1 MYIVIRTYTTTSP
14 LEVLDKVQ
22 HDFVP
27 LVTKMPGFINYYV
40 FPFEEDKIVVV
51 NMFDTQAN
59 GEASNEMAAK
69 WVSENIAQL
78 YTSGPAIIQGET
90 EIAQ

>member
-1 MYIVIRTYTTTSP
+1 MYIVIRSYTTTSP
-14 LEVLDKVQ
+14 VEVMDKIQ
-22 HDFVP
+22 KGFVP
-27 LVTKMPGFINYYV
+27 LVTKMSGFINYYV
-40 FPFEEDKIVVV
+40 FPSDDKIVVV

-59 GEASNEMAAK
+59 GEASNQMAAK
-69 WVSENIAQL
+69 WVSENIADL

>member
-1 MYIVIRTYTTTSP
+1 MYIVIRSYTTTSP
-14 LEVLDKVQ
+14 VEVMDKIQ
-22 HDFVP
+22 HGFVP
-27 LVTKMPGFINYYV
+27 LVIQMPGFINYYV
-40 FPFEEDKIVVV
+40 FPSDDKIVVV

-69 WVSENIAQL
+69 WVADNIAQL